1 MDESAELTK
10 SEEDGRK
17 TYMQIWRRRLT
28 ETYEEGSCK
37 ECCSVLRHSLAK
49 MLTGVT
55 WQFGIVVLVL
65 IEVLI
70 NLVLMLIEFH
80 VIKDE
85 THLSRH
91 LLHFVG
97 ITILAIFVFE
107 VFLKFY
113 AMGCEY
119 FLMDKLELFDAF
131 VVISAFTIEIV
142 LSVMRAKKAWK
153 GFAFIIVLR
162 LWRIL
167 RVVINIIAFKEE
179 FYELIEDDVD
189 APPKKEQHGVNPLA
203 TDTEKSE
210 EKQKQ
215 AETN

>member
-1 MDESAELTK
+1 MDESSELTK
-10 SEEDGRK
+10 EDTDGRK

-28 ETYEEGSCK
+28 ETYEAGSFK
-37 ECCSVLRHSLAK
+37 ECCSVLRHSLAE

-55 WQFGIVVLVL
+55 WQFGIVILVL

-70 NLVLMLIEFH
+70 NLSLMLIAFH

-85 THLSRH
+85 SHVARI

-97 ITILAIFVFE
+97 MAILAVFVFE

-119 FLMDKLELFDAF
+119 FMTDKMEIFDAI
-131 VVISAFTIEIV
+131 VVLSAFAIEIM
-142 LSVMRAKKAWK
+142 LSVMHARKAWK

-162 LWRIL
+162 LWRVFRLVIL
-167 RVVINIIAFKEE
+167 LFAFKEE
-179 FYELIEDDVD
+179 FYELIEDEED
-189 APPKKEQHGVNPLA
+189 APKPEKYKETA
-203 TDTEKSE
+203 TEKDAEKSE
-210 EKQKQ
+210 ETQKNN
-215 AETN
+215 AND

>member
-10 SEEDGRK
+10 SDKEDGRK
-17 TYMQIWRRRLT
+17 TYMEIWRRRLT
-28 ETYEEGSCK
+28 ETYEAQGSCK
-37 ECCSVLRHSLAK
+37 ECCRVLRHSLAV

-55 WQFGIVVLVL
+55 WQLGIVILVL

-85 THLSRH
+85 SHLSRH

-97 ITILAIFVFE
+97 LSILGVFVLE

-119 FLMDKLELFDAF
+119 YLEEKMEIFDGFVVVSAF
-131 VVISAFTIEIV
+131 VIEVV
-142 LSVMRAKKAWK
+142 LSVIRAKKAWN
-153 GFAFIIVLR
+153 GLAFIIVLR
-162 LWRIL
+162 LWRIF
-167 RVVINIIAFKEE
+167 RVVINIVAFKEE
-179 FYELIEDDVD
+179 FYELIDDVD
-189 APPKKEQHGVNPLA
+189 APPKQEHMETEA
-203 TDTEKSE
+203 TDSEKSE

-215 AETN
+215 AGNN